1 MYHYVYRITN
11 IKLFKHYYGKRSSK
25 VPPKED
31 IGIKYFSSS
40 KDKEFMQDQINNPDN
55 YIYVVI
61 EEFESAIDA
70 INAEI
75 FFHDIADVAINPR
88 FYNKS
93 KQTSSGWDTTGIVH
107 TEEYKTKMSETLKG
121 RVVSEETKAKMSK
134 AQIGNKKGL
143 GKKLSEE
150 HKAKLI
156 ESNKTRVWT
165 PEARERAR
173 ERSSGFNA
181 KRAVPL
187 DIYEYGTDKL
197 VAEYVL
203 ANLWVKGKD
212 LHAAS
217 LRATAHSD
225 KSKPH
230 CANSKNKEKYNP
242 HHYKGLYAVKAKP
255 RI

>member
-25 VPPKED
+25 LPPKED

-40 KDKEFMQDQINNPDN
+40 KDKQFMQDQISNPDN

-75 FFHDIADVAINPR
+75 LLHDIADVAINSR

-93 KQTSSGWDTTGIVH
+93 KQTSSGWDTTGIAH
-107 TEEYKTKMSETLKG
+107 TEEYKARMSKILKG

-165 PEARERAR
+165 SEAREAAR
-173 ERSSGFNA
+173 VRSSGFNNV
-181 KRAVPL
+181 RAVPL
-187 DIYEYGTDKL
+187 NIYEYGTNKL
-197 VAEYVL
+197 IAENVL
-203 ANLWVKGKD
+203 ANLWCKD
-212 LHAAS
+212 KKLHAAN
-217 LRATAHSD
+217 LRATAYSD
-225 KSKPH
+225 KTKPH
-230 CANSKNKEKYNP
+230 CSNRRNKEKYNP
-242 HHYKGLYAVKAKP
+242 HHYKGLYAVKAK
-255 RI
+255 